1 MKILVDHQIFL
12 SQKYGGISNYHST
25 IHQVINDMQTEHSST
40 ILALGSDNEYVD
52 PQLNI
57 LRPLNIRGKKIL
69 RTINQ
74 YTMSRMMG
82 GYDVFHPSYYDNYFL
97 QWRKRLPFVLTVH
110 DMIPERNFFYDQI
123 GLDLIKSKKNLIY
136 KADRLIAISEATK
149 ADMLEFYDIDPD
161 RIDVI
166 HHGYPTTFDRFLTKP
181 GGSVTAGVRPYILFV
196 GNRYA
201 YKNFDLFVESIAD
214 LLIKHDLQLE
224 VVGPLPS
231 QKEQQLIA
239 GLNIVSHVSFRGHV
253 SEEELFHYYHNA
265 FCFAFPS
272 LEEGFG
278 IPLLEAATADCPV
291 VCSDIGIF
299 REVADDSA
307 LYFDPRSRES
317 IHQQVEKLVLSDSLR
332 ADLIRCGH
340 ENLKRFSW
348 KKAARKTLDTYRRA
362 AGLDTA
368 IAAVSAW

>member
-25 IHQVINDMQTEHSST
+25 IHQMINDMQTEHSST

-69 RTINQ
+69 RAINEH
-74 YTMSRMMG
+74 TMSRLMRG
-82 GYDVFHPSYYDNYFL
+82 FDVFHPSYYDNYFL
-97 QWRKRLPFVLTVH
+97 QWRQQLPFVLTVH

-123 GLDLIKSKKNLIY
+123 GRDLIRDKKNLVY
-136 KADRLIAISEATK
+136 KANRLIAISEATK
-149 ADMLEFYDIDPD
+149 ADMLEFYDIDPE

-166 HHGYPTTFDRFLTKP
+166 HHGYPTTFDRFLTNERKP
-181 GGSVTAGVRPYILFV
+181 SVKPAQPYILFV

-201 YKNFDLFVESIAD
+201 YKNFDLFVESVAE
-214 LLIKHDLQLE
+214 LLIKYDLQLQ

-239 GLNIVSHVSFRGHV
+239 GLNIASHVNFRGHV
-253 SEEELFHYYHNA
+253 SEEELFHCYHNA
-265 FCFAFPS
+265 LCFGFPS

-278 IPLLEAATADCPV
+278 IPLLEAATANCPV
-291 VCSDIGIF
+291 VCSDIDIF

-307 LYFDPRSRES
+307 LYFDPRSKES

-332 ADLIRCGH
+332 LDLIQCGH

-348 KKAARKTLDTYRRA
+348 KKAAKKTLDTYRRA

-368 IAAVSAW
+368 IAAVSA

>member
-25 IHQVINDMQTEHSST
+25 IHQMINDMQTEHSST
-40 ILALGSDNEYVD
+40 ILALGADNEYVD

-69 RTINQ
+69 RAINQ
-74 YTMSRMMG
+74 HTMSRLMRG
-82 GYDVFHPSYYDNYFL
+82 FDLFHPSYYDNYFL
-97 QWRKRLPFVLTVH
+97 QWRQQLPFVLTVH

-123 GLDLIKSKKNLIY
+123 GLDLIKSKKNLVY
-136 KADRLIAISEATK
+136 KAARLIAISEATK
-149 ADMLEFYDIDPD
+149 ADMLEFYDIDPN

-166 HHGYPTTFDRFLTKP
+166 HHGYPTMFDQFLTNERTP
-181 GGSVTAGVRPYILFV
+181 AVNTSQPYILFV

-201 YKNFDLFVESIAD
+201 YKNFDLFVESIAE
-214 LLIKHDLQLE
+214 LLIKYDLQLQ

-231 QKEQQLIA
+231 PKEQQLIA
-239 GLNIVSHVSFRGHV
+239 GLNIASHVNFRGHV
-253 SEEELFHYYHNA
+253 SEEELFHCYHNA
-265 FCFAFPS
+265 LCFAFPS

-278 IPLLEAATADCPV
+278 IPLLEAATANCPV
-291 VCSDIGIF
+291 LCSDIDVF

-307 LYFDPRSRES
+307 LYFDPRSKES
-317 IHQQVEKLVLSDSLR
+317 IRQQVETLVLTDSLR
-332 ADLIRCGH
+332 SDLIQSGH

-348 KKAARKTLDTYRRA
+348 KKAAKKTLDTYRRA

-368 IAAVSAW
+368 IPAVSA